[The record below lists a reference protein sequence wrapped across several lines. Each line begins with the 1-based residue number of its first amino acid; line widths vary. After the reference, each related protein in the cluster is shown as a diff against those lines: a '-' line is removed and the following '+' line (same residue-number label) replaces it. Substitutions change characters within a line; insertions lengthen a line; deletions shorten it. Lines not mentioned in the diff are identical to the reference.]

1 MYTKVNLFRTI
12 NNFKIFACIK
22 EHTVQLS
29 SLDDI
34 DRNARHIFLSPHFDD
49 VVYSCGGTLAV
60 QVSNGLT
67 PLVITVFGGIP
78 PAGLEVSPFAFQIH
92 LEMGTANQDAATI
105 MANRRKE
112 DANALE
118 YLHANYLWL
127 DYLDAIYRG
136 SPPYYTSQQ
145 ELIGGEVYSGDSAI
159 DQELA
164 RTLVSLHERLPD
176 AVWYAPLGV
185 GRHVDHQIV
194 TSAADRLVQHG
205 ANVKFYEDFPYVL
218 QAGALEARLQELGG
232 TLEPAYVEMSEMLPQ
247 RLEAS
252 DLYASQTV
260 LNFGSRAN
268 MHKAMADYTHSIRP
282 IKTVHLERYWTPR

>member
-1 MYTKVNLFRTI
+1 
-12 NNFKIFACIK
+12 
-22 EHTVQLS
+22 VQLS
-29 SLDDI
+29 SLNDI

-78 PAGLEVSPFAFQIH
+78 PAGLQVSPFAFQIH
-92 LEMGTANQDAATI
+92 SEMGAANQDAATLV
-105 MANRRKE
+105 ANRRKE

-118 YLHANYLWL
+118 YLHANYIRL

-145 ELIGGEVYSGDSAI
+145 ELIGGDVHPGDRAI

-164 RTLVSLHERLPD
+164 QTLASLHERLPD
-176 AVWYAPLGV
+176 AVWYAPLGI

-194 TSAADRLVQHG
+194 ASAADRLIQRG
-205 ANVKFYEDFPYVL
+205 GNVKFYEDFPYVL

-252 DLYASQTV
+252 ELYASQIV

-268 MHKAMADYTHSIRP
+268 MLKVMRDYTHSIRP

>member
-1 MYTKVNLFRTI
+1 MHIRSAPLQLTS
-12 NNFKIFACIK
+12 FANI
-22 EHTVQLS
+22 TTS
-29 SLDDI
+29 S
-34 DRNARHIFLSPHFDD
+34 RHIFLSPHFDD
-49 VVYSCGGTLAV
+49 IVYSCGGTLAV
-60 QVSNGLT
+60 QVSNGLH

-78 PAGLEVSPFAFQIH
+78 PHGLELSPFALQTH
-92 LEMGTANQDAATI
+92 REMGVSNLDAATVV
-105 MANRRKE
+105 ASRRKE

-118 YLHANYLWL
+118 FLHADYLWL

-136 SPPYYTSQQ
+136 TPPYYTSQQ
-145 ELIGGEVYSGDSAI
+145 ELIGGDVHPGDRAI

-164 RTLVSLHERLPD
+164 QTLASLHERLPD
-176 AVWYAPLGV
+176 TVWYAPLGI

-194 TSAADRLVQHG
+194 ASAADRLLQRG

-218 QAGALEARLQELGG
+218 QAGTLETRLQELGD